1 MVVHFPA
8 LHQPAVK
15 AQGIE
20 APAVYPG
27 RQVVADPPSGRP
39 ALPSHGEH
47 VGGGTPLLSGPAQ
60 REAGRPDREIAQLRV
75 IPEGL
80 ADTEGRGAQPGEE
93 KGVREKQCDKRHGG
107 NIS

>member
-8 LHQPAVK
+8 LHQAAMK
-15 AQGIE
+15 AQRIE
-20 APAVYPG
+20 APTVHPG
-27 RQVVADPPSGRP
+27 RQVVTDPPSGRA

-47 VGGGTPLLSGPAQ
+47 VGGRTPLLSGPGQ
-60 REAGRPDREIAQLRV
+60 GEAGRPDREIAQLRV

-80 ADTEGRGAQPGEE
+80 ANPERRGGYPRKE
-93 KGVREKQCDKRHGG
+93 KGVREKQCYKRHGG